1 MDIQKI
7 AALIEAS
14 SGCSPDA
21 AMAHARFVTDRTL
34 PLDYSPWRN
43 GGWYVGNVR
52 YPNGAVGCVSR
63 NYPDKRWRIACDERQ
78 GDYTYRTRDAAARA
92 EQVLAL
98 SQYTDQRIADEMD
111 RAAATR
117 AAIEA
122 ERNASARSAA

>member
-14 SGCSPDA
+14 SGCTPDA
-21 AMAHARFVTDRTL
+21 ALAHAHFVADLTL
-34 PLDYSPWRN
+34 PLDYTPWRH

-63 NYPDKRWRIACDERQ
+63 NYPDKRWRIACDARQ
-78 GDYTYRTRDAAARA
+78 GDQTYRTRDEAARA

-98 SQYTDQRIADEMD
+98 SQYTDQRIAEEMD
-111 RAAATR
+111 KAAATR
-117 AAIEA
+117 AAIRA
-122 ERNASARSAA
+122 QRDAAACAAP

>member
-21 AMAHARFVTDRTL
+21 AMAHARFVTDLTL
-34 PLDYSPWRN
+34 PLDYSRWRH

-63 NYPDKRWRIACDERQ
+63 NYPDKRWRIACDGRQ

-98 SQYTDQRIADEMD
+98 SQYTDQRIAEEMD
-111 RAAATR
+111 RVAATR
-117 AAIEA
+117 VAIEA
-122 ERNASARSAA
+122 QRDTAA